1 MRRGLSNDRQLP
13 AGAVTA
19 VPWWFERT
27 IGLLLALLVGA
38 VLWAVSWNITG
49 QVQAQP
55 STVTPEWESTETVA
69 ASSGPDPS
77 RMTAARTSAGTGK
90 TSDGVDDESGG
101 EPGDEAGG
109 EAGDD
114 LEIGSSGEQRP
125 DPTDRALQA
134 EVLRERHQERVQRAQ
149 RADRDLAAFIQ
160 SIGVVGPL
168 TAWVAPISGE
178 YRVTA
183 TFGQSGSLWSRDHTG
198 VDLAATSGTPVVS
211 VAAGTVTSAGDA
223 GAYGMRVEVMHLDGT
238 QTSYSHMSRIDVVEG
253 QTVEGGTPLGAVG
266 STGNSTG
273 PHLHLELEPAGGIA
287 VDPVEALLA
296 RGVVI
301 G

>member
-1 MRRGLSNDRQLP
+1 MRRGLGNDRQLP

-55 STVTPEWESTETVA
+55 STVTPEWESAETVA
-69 ASSGPDPS
+69 ARSGPDPS

-90 TSDGVDDESGG
+90 AGHGADDESG
-101 EPGDEAGG
+101 D

-168 TAWVAPISGE
+168 TAWVAPITGE

-223 GAYGMRVEVMHLDGT
+223 GAYGMRVEVVHLDGT
-238 QTSYSHMSRIDVVEG
+238 QTSYSHLSRIDVVEG
-253 QTVEGGTPLGAVG
+253 QTVEGGTALGAVG